1 MVICLFLS
9 VGRCPF
15 PCIQNTASAVR
26 CNKKIALDRRKF
38 SGHSYGMKN
47 KAPDMIRHWL
57 QTEGRKALWLA
68 SQVPA
73 DRATVSQ
80 WLTGRR
86 KPLPPARR
94 RLAEITGLPV
104 DAKEAWE

>member
-1 MVICLFLS
+1 

-15 PCIQNTASAVR
+15 PYALYTAAFDR
-26 CNKKIALDRRKF
+26 CNIKIALDAIK
-38 SGHSYGMKN
+38 SISHKDGMSS
-47 KAPDMIRHWL
+47 KAPTMIRDWL

>member
-1 MVICLFLS
+1 
-9 VGRCPF
+9 
-15 PCIQNTASAVR
+15 
-26 CNKKIALDRRKF
+26 
-38 SGHSYGMKN
+38 
-47 KAPDMIRHWL
+47 MIRQWL
-57 QTEGRKALWLA
+57 RDEGRKALWLA

-86 KPLPPARR
+86 TPLPPARR

-104 DAKEAWE
+104 DAKETWE

>member
-1 MVICLFLS
+1 
-9 VGRCPF
+9 
-15 PCIQNTASAVR
+15 
-26 CNKKIALDRRKF
+26 
-38 SGHSYGMKN
+38 MKN
-47 KAPDMIRHWL
+47 KAPDMIRDWL

>member
-1 MVICLFLS
+1 M
-9 VGRCPF
+9 
-15 PCIQNTASAVR
+15 N
-26 CNKKIALDRRKF
+26 
-38 SGHSYGMKN
+38 N
-47 KAPDMIRHWL
+47 KAPDMIRDWL

-104 DAKEAWE
+104 DGKEAWE